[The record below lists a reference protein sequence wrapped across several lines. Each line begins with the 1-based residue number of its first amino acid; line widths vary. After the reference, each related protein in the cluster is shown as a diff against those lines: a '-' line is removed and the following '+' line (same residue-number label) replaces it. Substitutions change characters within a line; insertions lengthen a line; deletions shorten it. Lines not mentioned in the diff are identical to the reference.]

1 MMVISII
8 LSIFAEIFDIYLR
21 KARLFMG
28 SRDEKDKTKIRKEKL
43 AGYFYNLSQLI
54 FTGTGVGGVLPFL
67 HGTASSGDISV
78 LVFGAVATAVFAYA
92 ANRVLKY

>member
-1 MMVISII
+1 
-8 LSIFAEIFDIYLR
+8 
-21 KARLFMG
+21 MG
-28 SRDEKDKTKIRKEKL
+28 SRDEKEKVKVRKEKL
-43 AGYFYNLSQLI
+43 GGYFYNLSQLV

-67 HGTASSGDISV
+67 QGTASLGDMSV